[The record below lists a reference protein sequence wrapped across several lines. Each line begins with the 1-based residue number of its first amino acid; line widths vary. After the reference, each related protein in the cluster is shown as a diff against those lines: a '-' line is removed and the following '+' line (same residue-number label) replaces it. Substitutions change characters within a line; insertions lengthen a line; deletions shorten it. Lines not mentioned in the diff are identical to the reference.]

1 MGSQNA
7 FPHRLT
13 RGISGDMM
21 LTTTLDGLWVLQV
34 LSGIEVLAPELGLR
48 PHLPSIETKPAAMAH
63 PVAGELIDAG
73 VITAAGMVDDAV
85 LEWLTVLSRRD
96 VALLLQSRDPGDA
109 GPPARMLLARFA
121 AWWVVLERS
130 ADLIRLSGIGTA
142 TSEQSAGIAI
152 THQIGRLCGNMPA
165 AQMRPVSINAGEML
179 GAVRD
184 TASLQTFLR
193 KRRFDPEQIRTLT
206 LAAQPERSRQTSIV
220 AIQSGAASGRSHI
233 DAGAVTVID
242 TPEGRLVS
250 EHVNHSGT
258 SWMVVAPG
266 TAEAITTAVRALMQR
281 LPAHQA
287 WYSQRKAV

>member
-1 MGSQNA
+1 
-7 FPHRLT
+7 
-13 RGISGDMM
+13 MM

-48 PHLPSIETKPAAMAH
+48 PHLPSVETTQAALEHA
-63 PVAGELIDAG
+63 VAGELLDAG
-73 VITAAGMVDDAV
+73 VITTAGEVDGAV

-109 GPPARMLLARFA
+109 GLPTRMLLARFA

-130 ADLIRLSGIGTA
+130 GDRIRLSGVGTA
-142 TSEQSAGIAI
+142 TSVESANAAI
-152 THQIGRLCGNMPA
+152 TDQIDRFCGRMPA
-165 AQMRPVSINAGEML
+165 ALMRPLSMNTGEL
-179 GAVRD
+179 LSAVED
-184 TASLQTFLR
+184 LASLQSFLR

-206 LAAQPERSRQTSIV
+206 LAAQPQRSRQTSIV
-220 AIQSGAASGRSHI
+220 AIQSGSATRSGRSHI
-233 DAGAVTVID
+233 DAGTVTVID

-250 EHVNHSGT
+250 EHVNHGGT
-258 SWMVVAPG
+258 SWLVVAPG
-266 TAEAITTAVRALMQR
+266 TADAIATAVQSLMHR